1 MGKDNN
7 LNADR
12 EWTVLEVRTMLFSQE
27 SPTAKNNGA
36 TEPRG
41 KHSIREEYQDINT
54 QIVADIYRSFNRSDN
69 ITHIYR

>member
-7 LNADR
+7 LQQRRQGMDCF
-12 EWTVLEVRTMLFSQE
+12 RTMLFSQE